1 LKASVNEVG
10 SLKARE
16 VKTCSAWGRGYKVL
30 PSSVLFGLE
39 MLFLGLVTIRW
50 AFEITR
56 IVGVGFRTGMEG
68 KLGKVHVG
76 GWCAESEE
84 DEDTG
89 MHESLCAKVHVN
101 L

>member
-1 LKASVNEVG
+1 
-10 SLKARE
+10 
-16 VKTCSAWGRGYKVL
+16 
-30 PSSVLFGLE
+30 
-39 MLFLGLVTIRW
+39 
-50 AFEITR
+50 
-56 IVGVGFRTGMEG
+56 MEG

>member
-1 LKASVNEVG
+1 
-10 SLKARE
+10 
-16 VKTCSAWGRGYKVL
+16 VL
-30 PSSVLFGLE
+30 GVEGIKFYHQVFFFGLE
-39 MLFLGLVTIRW
+39 MLFLDLVTIRW

-76 GWCAESEE
+76 GWCAGYEE